1 MIKKIIAFCIKV
13 LIILVLLGVAG
24 YYSLNIIMSAFV
36 DEKGEV
42 LVPDLQG
49 RTLVDCLETLSQA
62 KLGLIKEGAEYNQN
76 IPAGVVIRQ
85 TPPPGI
91 NVKEGKI
98 IKITISQGGEIV
110 YVPDMVGDTIRS
122 SNIALKSVGLVLG
135 ELTKKSSIKYEEGI
149 VLAQDPVAGSAVEKD
164 TAINLLVS
172 NGAPV
177 DGTIL
182 MPDWI
187 GKDAVEAK
195 QWAKDENFDV
205 KVVEG
210 KTNIA
215 NPGEIFKQ
223 EPSAD
228 SVITDQT
235 KIKFFVADKKSKM
248 ELKSKNFEYNIP
260 NIGESKRVRLVL
272 VDGLGEKDIFNGIK
286 APGSKISI
294 PVKFDGKATV
304 KVFFNNV
311 SIEDVQ
317 IDE

>member
-1 MIKKIIAFCIKV
+1 MIKKVIMFFIKV
-13 LIILVLLGVAG
+13 LIILAILCVVC
-24 YYSLNIIMSAFV
+24 YYSFNMIMTAFV

-49 RTLVDCLETLSQA
+49 KTLVDSLDILSQA

-110 YVPDMVGDTIRS
+110 YVPDLIGDTIRS
-122 SNIALKSVGLVLG
+122 SNIALKSVGLILG
-135 ELTKKSSIKYEEGI
+135 ELTKKASVKYEEGI

-177 DGTIL
+177 NGTIL

-195 QWAKDENFDV
+195 QWAQDENFYV
-205 KVVEG
+205 NVIEG
-210 KTNIA
+210 KTNTA

-223 EPSAD
+223 EPSPDA
-228 SVITDQT
+228 VITETT
-235 KIKFFVADKKSKM
+235 KIKFFVANEKSKK
-248 ELKSKNFEYNIP
+248 ELKSRLFEYDIP
-260 NIGESKRVRLVL
+260 NMGESKRVRLIL
-272 VDGLGEKDIFNGIK
+272 VDESGEKDVFNGIK
-286 APGSKISI
+286 APGAKISI
-294 PVKFDGKATV
+294 PLKFNGKATV

-311 SIEDVQ
+311 SIEDIQ
-317 IDE
+317 IEE